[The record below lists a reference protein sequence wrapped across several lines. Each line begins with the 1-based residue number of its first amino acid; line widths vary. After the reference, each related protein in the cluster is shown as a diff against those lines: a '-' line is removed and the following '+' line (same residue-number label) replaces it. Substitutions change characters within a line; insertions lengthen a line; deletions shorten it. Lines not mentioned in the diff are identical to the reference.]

1 MTLQFEQ
8 ESISPAMRC
17 IPTMLEAD
25 PLIVCVRYLL
35 PYESVMFNVVAS
47 LEEEM
52 IELGADDE
60 EK

>member
-1 MTLQFEQ
+1 
-8 ESISPAMRC
+8 
-17 IPTMLEAD
+17 MLEAD